1 MHMRA
6 FAEQT
11 IALDVLRTLNE
22 EVLEHHRVI
31 LTYSREDGELME
43 LWQRFAQVSTELGL
57 VRCTTSIISMTRR
70 AIWSFTSTT
79 IATGSLN
86 WVYRQRRVRRSAEL
100 IREMSYPLAV

>member
-1 MHMRA
+1 MRA

-57 VRCTTSIISMTRR
+57 VRCTTSIISMSR

-79 IATGSLN
+79 IATGSSN
-86 WVYRQRRVRRSAEL
+86 
-100 IREMSYPLAV
+100 